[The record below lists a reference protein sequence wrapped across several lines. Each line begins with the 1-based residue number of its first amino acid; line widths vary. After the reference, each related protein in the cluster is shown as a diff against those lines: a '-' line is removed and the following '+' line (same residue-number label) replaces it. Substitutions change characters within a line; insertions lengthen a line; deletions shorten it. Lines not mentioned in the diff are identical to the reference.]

1 MTTVFEIKIW
11 YKTDDNSC
19 FFLLLWDDR
28 RRQLSASLNYCKEI
42 QRCYQRWR
50 QRYTRF
56 YEFPSVKPIGDSGR
70 INPGSGDRCYDLM
83 EAEREFLNAF
93 QRWLGEGNVRK
104 IQQRIRDEL
113 TRVAQ
118 VISEDGKGIGTHPSV
133 DIFVACDSIEMER
146 LPWETW
152 ELAPEGTP
160 LGRVRIFRSAMDN
173 PDPIA
178 CTKPLTACGA
188 TPRFFKALGNAH
200 RRKTRILAI
209 FGDDPR
215 LPLQDDWKAVRS
227 LKSIAEVERVTWQPH
242 ENHIDIKTKIANAI
256 CDQRGWDVLFF
267 AGHSDETT
275 TTGGRLAIAP
285 NISLSISELEEKLTQ
300 AREHRLQLAIFN
312 SCSGLSIANSL
323 IKLGLQ
329 VIVMR
334 EPIRN
339 DVAQSFLQQFCK
351 PLADHRDVY
360 DALLEAC
367 QHLQSVEKFA
377 YPSAYLLPSL
387 FNPPGL
393 IPYRIER
400 FDWKKMLQQ
409 WLPTRPEAIALGTVL
424 LLSVIPAIQVELL
437 FDIRAFVQAVYRNLT
452 NQLPKHTLAPVLL
465 VAIDQESLDQADEAI
480 ESTQGKLIDSE
491 YLAKL
496 VRHLYA
502 LNAQVIGIYYSR
514 HIYQPRY
521 ENLDQAIRS
530 AVEKQNTWFVLATDK
545 QDKVASRKWSLEGYI
560 EFEPW
565 TIEQPLDPTCI
576 DESCP
581 FAYQLAVAH
590 LLNHQSSSDSLP
602 QPTLNST
609 VDFQSQVSD
618 YLKPG
623 KTHNQGLI
631 PFNQSAHP
639 FGLASIIDFSIPPRQ
654 VYKSI
659 TAKELLNFPVP
670 NPELQQHVMQQVVI
684 ITHGDY
690 NDTEDDFYFPSVAGY
705 WCHYYQP
712 VEQDLKQCLEVLT
725 RGEVF
730 AYMVHHII
738 RQHRVVLIPDH
749 WVILLGAFLGKWTT
763 IILVKKTLLQR
774 HEQVLTLGSITGIY
788 GLFVL
793 QVYIS
798 ALVLIPW
805 FLPSILVWFYY
816 SFALQKYSLR

>member
-1 MTTVFEIKIW
+1 M
-11 YKTDDNSC
+11 
-19 FFLLLWDDR
+19 
-28 RRQLSASLNYCKEI
+28 
-42 QRCYQRWR
+42 
-50 QRYTRF
+50 
-56 YEFPSVKPIGDSGR
+56 
-70 INPGSGDRCYDLM
+70 
-83 EAEREFLNAF
+83 
-93 QRWLGEGNVRK
+93 
-104 IQQRIRDEL
+104 
-113 TRVAQ
+113 
-118 VISEDGKGIGTHPSV
+118 
-133 DIFVACDSIEMER
+133 
-146 LPWETW
+146 
-152 ELAPEGTP
+152 
-160 LGRVRIFRSAMDN
+160 
-173 PDPIA
+173 
-178 CTKPLTACGA
+178 
-188 TPRFFKALGNAH
+188 
-200 RRKTRILAI
+200 
-209 FGDDPR
+209 
-215 LPLQDDWKAVRS
+215 
-227 LKSIAEVERVTWQPH
+227 
-242 ENHIDIKTKIANAI
+242 
-256 CDQRGWDVLFF
+256 
-267 AGHSDETT
+267 
-275 TTGGRLAIAP
+275 
-285 NISLSISELEEKLTQ
+285 
-300 AREHRLQLAIFN
+300 QLAIFN

-424 LLSVIPAIQVELL
+424 LLSVIPAIQIELL
-437 FDIRAFVQAVYRNLT
+437 FDIRALVQAAYRNLT
-452 NQLPKHTLAPVLL
+452 NQIPDNTLAPVLL

-480 ESTQGKLIDSE
+480 ESTQGKLTDSE

-521 ENLDQAIRS
+521 EKLDQAIRS
-530 AVEKQNTWFVLATDK
+530 AVEKRNTWFVLATDK
-545 QDKVASRKWSLEGYI
+545 QDKVASPKWSLEGYVD
-560 EFEPW
+560 FEPW
-565 TIEQPLDPTCI
+565 TIEQPPDASCI

-590 LLNHQSSSDSLP
+590 LLNQQSSEDSLP
-602 QPTLNST
+602 QPQLNST

-618 YLKPG
+618 YLKQR

-631 PFNQSAHP
+631 PFNQSTFS

-670 NPELQQHVMQQVVI
+670 NPELQHYVMKQVVI
-684 ITHGDY
+684 ITHSDY
-690 NDTEDDFYFPSVAGY
+690 NDTEDDFYFPSGARY

-712 VEQDLKQCLEVLT
+712 VKQDLNKCLEVLT
-725 RGEVF
+725 RGEVL

-738 RQHRVVLIPDH
+738 RQHRVVLIPDQ
-749 WVILLGAFLGKWTT
+749 WVIFLATFIGKWTT
-763 IILVKKTLLQR
+763 IILRKQLIQR
-774 HEQVLTLGSITGIY
+774 HKQVLTLGIITGVY
-788 GLFVL
+788 GLVVL

-805 FLPSILVWFYY
+805 FLPSILVCFYY
-816 SFALQKYSLR
+816 SFAFQKSFLARR

>member
-1 MTTVFEIKIW
+1 
-11 YKTDDNSC
+11 
-19 FFLLLWDDR
+19 
-28 RRQLSASLNYCKEI
+28 
-42 QRCYQRWR
+42 
-50 QRYTRF
+50 
-56 YEFPSVKPIGDSGR
+56 
-70 INPGSGDRCYDLM
+70 
-83 EAEREFLNAF
+83 
-93 QRWLGEGNVRK
+93 
-104 IQQRIRDEL
+104 
-113 TRVAQ
+113 
-118 VISEDGKGIGTHPSV
+118 
-133 DIFVACDSIEMER
+133 
-146 LPWETW
+146 
-152 ELAPEGTP
+152 
-160 LGRVRIFRSAMDN
+160 N

-178 CTKPLTACGA
+178 CTKPLTVCAA
-188 TPRFFKALGNAH
+188 TPRFFKGIGKAH
-200 RRKTRILAI
+200 LRKTRILAI

-215 LPLQDDWKAVRS
+215 LPLQEDWKAVRS

-242 ENHIDIKTKIANAI
+242 ENHVDIKTKIANAI

-285 NISLSISELEEKLTQ
+285 NISLSISELEEQLTQ

-323 IKLGLQ
+323 VKLGLQ

-351 PLADHRDVY
+351 PLADHKDVY

-400 FDWKKMLQQ
+400 FDWKKMLLQ
-409 WLPTRPEAIALGTVL
+409 WLPTKPEAIALGTFL

-452 NQLPKHTLAPVLL
+452 NQLPENTLAPVLL

-480 ESTQGKLIDSE
+480 ESTQGKLTDSE

-521 ENLDQAIRS
+521 EKLDQAIRS
-530 AVEKQNTWFVLATDK
+530 AVEKQNTWFVLATHK
-545 QDKVASRKWSLEGYI
+545 HHKVASPKWSLEGYTY
-560 EFEPW
+560 FEPW
-565 TIEQPLDPTCI
+565 TIEQPRDPTCI
-576 DESCP
+576 KSCP

-590 LLNHQSSSDSLP
+590 LLNQQSSEDSLP

-609 VDFQSQVSD
+609 VDFKSQVSA
-618 YLKPG
+618 YLKQG
-623 KTHNQGLI
+623 KTDNQELI
-631 PFNQSAHP
+631 AFNQSAPP

-654 VYKSI
+654 VYESI
-659 TAKELLNFPVP
+659 TANKLLNFPVP
-670 NPELQQHVMQQVVI
+670 NPELQQHVSQQVVI

-690 NDTEDDFYFPSVAGY
+690 NDTEDNFYFPSVASY
-705 WCHYYQP
+705 WCHDYQP
-712 VEQDLKQCLEVLT
+712 AKQDLQKCLEVLT

-738 RQHRVVLIPDH
+738 RQHRVVLIPDQ
-749 WVILLGAFLGKWTT
+749 WVIFLAAFLGKWTT
-763 IILVKKTLLQR
+763 IILYKQPVKQR
-774 HEQVLTLGSITGIY
+774 HKQVLILGSITGLY
-788 GLFVL
+788 GFVVL

-798 ALVLIPW
+798 ALLLIPW

-816 SFALQKYSLR
+816 SLTLQKPYLR

>member
-11 YKTDDNSC
+11 YKKDDKSC

-28 RRQLSASLNYCKEI
+28 RRQLSASMNYSKEI
-42 QRCYQRWR
+42 QRYYQRWR

-56 YEFPSVKPIGDSGR
+56 YELPSVKPIGDSGR
-70 INPGSGDRCYDLM
+70 INPGSGDPCYDLM
-83 EAEREFLNAF
+83 EAEREFVNAF
-93 QRWLGEGNVRK
+93 QRWLGEGEVRK

-118 VISEDGKGIGTHPSV
+118 LISKDGKGIGTHPSV
-133 DIFVACDSIEMER
+133 DIFLACDSIEIER

-152 ELAPEGTP
+152 ELAAEGTP
-160 LGRVRIFRSAMDN
+160 VGKVRIFRSAMDN
-173 PDPIA
+173 PYGIA
-178 CTKPLTACGA
+178 GTNPLTACGA

-215 LPLQDDWKAVRS
+215 LPLQEDWKAVRS

-242 ENHIDIKTKIANAI
+242 ENHVDIKTKIANAI
-256 CDQRGWDVLFF
+256 CDQQGWDVLFF

-285 NISLSISELEEKLTQ
+285 NISLSISELEEQLTQ

-400 FDWKKMLQQ
+400 FDWKKMLLQ

-437 FDIRAFVQAVYRNLT
+437 FDIRAFVQAVYRNFT
-452 NQLPKHTLAPVLL
+452 NQVPENTLAPVLL

-502 LNAQVIGIYYSR
+502 LNAQVIGIYYNR

-521 ENLDQAIRS
+521 EKLDQAIRS
-530 AVEKQNTWFVLATDK
+530 AVEKHNTWFVLAADE

-560 EFEPW
+560 DFDPW
-565 TIEQPLDPTCI
+565 TIEQPLNPTCI
-576 DESCP
+576 ESCP
-581 FAYQLAVAH
+581 FAYQLAVAY
-590 LLNHQSSSDSLP
+590 LLNHQSSADSLP

-618 YLKPG
+618 YLKQR
-623 KTHNQGLI
+623 KTDNKGQI
-631 PFNQSAHP
+631 AFNQSAPP

-684 ITHGDY
+684 ITNGEY
-690 NDTEDDFYFPSVAGY
+690 NDTEDDFYFPSVVEY

-712 VEQDLKQCLEVLT
+712 VKQDLQKCLEVLT

-738 RQHRVVLIPDH
+738 RQHRVVLIPDQ
-749 WVILLGAFLGKWTT
+749 WLIFLAAFLGKSTT
-763 IILVKKTLLQR
+763 IILHKQPVKQR
-774 HEQVLTLGSITGIY
+774 HQQVLLLGSITGLY
-788 GLFVL
+788 GLVVL

-798 ALVLIPW
+798 ALLLIPW
-805 FLPSILVWFYY
+805 FLPSILVWVYY
-816 SFALQKYSLR
+816 SFALQKHYLR